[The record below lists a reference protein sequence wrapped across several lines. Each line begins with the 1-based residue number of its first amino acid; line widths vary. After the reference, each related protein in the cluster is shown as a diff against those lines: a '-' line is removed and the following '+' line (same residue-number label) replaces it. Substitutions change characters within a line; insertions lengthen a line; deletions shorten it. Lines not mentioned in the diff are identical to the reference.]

1 MTVLEHYDRLAGE
14 MADRIA
20 SVPEDRWEDP
30 SPCEGW
36 TARDV
41 VSHLVD
47 TPGMFFG
54 LAEEP
59 PPSGGPSVADDP
71 AGAFAHVRK
80 AVTAALEDPAIADK
94 EYDSFAGRSTFAEG
108 IDRFICADLVVHGWD
123 LARATG
129 LDERMDPDE
138 IRPIHEALEPM
149 DDKMRGPG
157 AFGPKLEPPE
167 GADEQTKLLCFLG
180 RQP

>member
-1 MTVLEHYDRLAGE
+1 MTVLERYDKLAGE
-14 MADRIA
+14 MAERIA
-20 SVPEDRWEDP
+20 AVPEDRWESP

-47 TPGMFFG
+47 TPGLFFG
-54 LAEEP
+54 LADEP
-59 PPSGGPSVADDP
+59 PPTGGPAVADDP
-71 AGAFAHVRK
+71 AGAFAHVRA
-80 AVTAALEDPAIADK
+80 AVTAALKDPAVADK
-94 EYDSFAGRSTFAEG
+94 EYDGFAGRSTFAEG

-123 LARATG
+123 LARAAG

-138 IRPIHEALEPM
+138 VRRIHEGLKPM
-149 DDKMRGPG
+149 GDKMRGPG
-157 AFGPKLEPPE
+157 AFGPELEPPE
-167 GADEQTKLLCFLG
+167 GADEQAKLLCFLG